1 MNLDQEFAC
10 WLTTAASGAVGVL
23 HMRAQ
28 PQRLSKTLSITLP
41 DIGRASLRRIC
52 NLDEALVLR
61 VTDNTIIVTPHGG
74 PRLRQRLVRAISDA
88 GISFISPTEL
98 SPADLFVESTTDI
111 QARML
116 YILARAASAD
126 AIALLL
132 AQPER
137 WGKNGAPTLADAPR
151 SKRLC
156 RLIDPPTVVIAGAPN
171 AGKSTLLNALLGRTA
186 AVTSP
191 IAGTT
196 RDFVSANIVLAGLV
210 CRVVDAPGFIE
221 KKLFEINV
229 PEKKSLEKNSLEKN
243 SPHTDLNQTNSNPSA
258 IQSANQASSSLP
270 AQSAIDQAGI
280 DQAAIARARQ
290 EIHGADLVIAL
301 AAPDQVWPAIEHSN
315 ILRVCSMCDLSTAV
329 PMLTGNSLCI
339 SARTGAGLIEFA
351 QAVRAQLVSAAD
363 IASDRPWQ
371 FC

>member
-1 MNLDQEFAC
+1 MIREFAC

-28 PQRLSKTLSITLP
+28 PDRLAKTLSITLP
-41 DIGRASLRRIC
+41 EIGNASLRRIC
-52 NLDEALVLR
+52 DLDESLVLR
-61 VTDNTIIVTPHGG
+61 ASDNTLIVTPHGG

-88 GISFISPTEL
+88 GISFVSPTEL

-111 QARML
+111 QALML
-116 YILARAASAD
+116 YTLARAASAD

-137 WGKNGAPTLADAPR
+137 WEKNGAPTPADAPR

-196 RDFVSANIVLAGLV
+196 RDFVSANIVLAGLA
-210 CRVVDAPGFIE
+210 CRVVDAPGFME

-229 PEKKSLEKNSLEKN
+229 PEKNSLEKNSLEKN

-258 IQSANQASSSLP
+258 MQSTNQAPSSLQ
-270 AQSAIDQAGI
+270 AQSAI

-290 EIHGADLVIAL
+290 EIHSADLVIAL

-315 ILRVCSMCDLSTAV
+315 ILRVRSMCDLSTAV

-351 QAVRAQLVSAAD
+351 QAVRAQLVPAAD
-363 IASDRPWQ
+363 ITSDRPWQ